1 MSCTTHLCCYKCT
14 LYSPSCLS
22 QAVLG
27 ETLVILW
34 DGHQELLPAAPQHNS
49 SNLLS
54 ALSLTAMLQSS
65 PCPHSSPRTHARSE
79 ARHELPGWAA
89 APALKQRGPSSH
101 NPSHV
106 DVTNHGLAVLPLL
119 TFTVGHHHLS
129 HSDAAIHCLVIT
141 MSRPHLLHVCQ
152 QHSSP
157 STHSWAFPSTA
168 ARSIPPHLSC
178 ALHQCFTPI
187 TCAWAVSSHTPHRV
201 ALAMARSPRI
211 IQQDGL
217 FNKSSCFPLP
227 LALDDLGGVFQPE

>member
-1 MSCTTHLCCYKCT
+1 MLPTCAAARA
-14 LYSPSCLS
+14 SPRCP
-22 QAVLG
+22 G
-27 ETLVILW
+27 C
-34 DGHQELLPAAPQHNS
+34 LLPAGSGYSTSGSETAAESCAS
-49 SNLLS
+49 STQS
-54 ALSLTAMLQSS
+54 AFQLQSS
-65 PCPHSSPRTHARSE
+65 PCPHSSPRTHARLE

-187 TCAWAVSSHTPHRV
+187 TCAWAVYSHTPHRV

-227 LALDDLGGVFQPE
+227 LALDDLGDLFQPS